1 MYPLADVQWSD
12 DDDNR
17 KINLVR
23 FNPVPRQWEE
33 GEVFKFDPIEHLIHS
48 VRMSA
53 RGRED
58 YIDGAVGWMVN
69 RKNSNWE
76 LESYEAMCNARDL
89 GSESW

>member
-1 MYPLADVQWSD
+1 MYPLADVQWCD

-17 KINLVR
+17 KINPVR

-33 GEVFKFDPIEHLIHS
+33 GEVFKFDPTEHLIHS

-58 YIDGAVGWMVN
+58 YIEGAVG
-69 RKNSNWE
+69 
-76 LESYEAMCNARDL
+76 
-89 GSESW
+89 